1 MVVEFAPRTADPYTV
16 KLVKYTNVPAFD
28 VIAYNDDKDAKITVF
43 ITDNKPDK
51 TYTLAIN

>member
-1 MVVEFAPRTADPYTV
+1 LTTST
-16 KLVKYTNVPAFD
+16 LVKYTNVPAFD
-28 VIAYNDDKDAKITVF
+28 VIAYNDDKDEKTTVF